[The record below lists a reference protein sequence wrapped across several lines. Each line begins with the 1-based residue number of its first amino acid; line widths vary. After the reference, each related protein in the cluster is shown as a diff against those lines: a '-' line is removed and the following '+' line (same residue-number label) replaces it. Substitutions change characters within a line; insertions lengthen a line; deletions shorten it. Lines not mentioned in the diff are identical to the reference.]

1 VLDLHAAPDAD
12 AALVDRA
19 RQGDAA
25 AFEALYRR
33 HAGRVHALC
42 LRMSGDAAAAAELTR
57 DVLVRAWSGLAGLRG
72 DAGFGTWIHR
82 IAVNEILL
90 RRRGEDRR
98 LLREVQAAPTVGEA
112 ETGARLDL
120 ERALA
125 GLPDGARL
133 VFLLHDVH
141 GYTHR
146 EIAEMTGTVEGTAKA
161 QLHRARQLLRKAL
174 EP

>member
-1 VLDLHAAPDAD
+1 MLALHGTREEDD
-12 AALVDRA
+12 GLVARA
-19 RQGDAA
+19 RRGDSA
-25 AFEALYRR
+25 AFESLYRR
-33 HAGRVHALC
+33 HVDRVHALC
-42 LRMSGDAAAAAELTR
+42 LRMSGDAATAGELTR
-57 DVLVRAWSGLAGLRG
+57 DTFVRAWSGLTGLRG

-90 RRRGEDRR
+90 RRRGEGRR
-98 LLREVQAAPTVGEA
+98 ALREVVSGPTAEAPES
-112 ETGARLDL
+112 GARLDL
-120 ERALA
+120 ERAIA
-125 GLPDGARL
+125 ALPEGARL
-133 VFLLHDVH
+133 AFLLHDVH